1 MTRPMRPVLFGALA
15 GVNTVRAAA
24 VEEKRALAHLDTLV
38 AALLQGVALCTNLE
52 ALRAQIGSKQ
62 P

>member
-1 MTRPMRPVLFGALA
+1 MTRPMRPALFDALA
-15 GVNTVRAAA
+15 GMNTVRAAS

-38 AALLQGVALCTNLE
+38 AALLQGVTLCTSLE
-52 ALRAQIGSKQ
+52 ALRAQICSKQ